1 MGDTQLHA
9 DRDRCRNCQAE
20 MAGPYCHRCGQPTV
34 GLIRP
39 LSGWFA
45 DVLDSVVQ
53 WDGRIPKTLGPLLL
67 RPGFITREYI
77 AGRRVRYVTP
87 VRLFLFLVLALFLAV
102 NWIADVPSAVDVD
115 PSELAPATDDVRHVE
130 AIIAWLP
137 PTHRQA
143 VLDDALAPPAPDNAL
158 VISTG
163 PEDATTEPV
172 RLTWLSDDLNARLDQ
187 AMLRMRENMQR
198 AGRNPGA
205 FLEQML
211 SVAPQALIVML
222 PLFALALKLFYLF
235 KRRLYMEHLLVAL
248 HSHAFIALALLLI
261 IALDLLAGQL
271 TAWPWLAS
279 GLQILV
285 LVVWVWIPVN
295 LLITQKRVY
304 GQGWPMTLLK
314 FVLIGTL
321 YLVML
326 TAVSVIT
333 VLVSL
338 LLW

>member
-1 MGDTQLHA
+1 
-9 DRDRCRNCQAE
+9 
-20 MAGPYCHRCGQPTV
+20 
-34 GLIRP
+34 
-39 LSGWFA
+39 
-45 DVLDSVVQ
+45 
-53 WDGRIPKTLGPLLL
+53 
-67 RPGFITREYI
+67 
-77 AGRRVRYVTP
+77 
-87 VRLFLFLVLALFLAV
+87 
-102 NWIADVPSAVDVD
+102 
-115 PSELAPATDDVRHVE
+115 
-130 AIIAWLP
+130 
-137 PTHRQA
+137 
-143 VLDDALAPPAPDNAL
+143 
-158 VISTG
+158 
-163 PEDATTEPV
+163 
-172 RLTWLSDDLNARLDQ
+172 
-187 AMLRMRENMQR
+187 
-198 AGRNPGA
+198 
-205 FLEQML
+205 
-211 SVAPQALIVML
+211 VAPQALIVML